1 MGFKVMA
8 MMIKGEKDRIL
19 EHMLYLVLKIPLAV
33 AQQYQNTG
41 EKIFCEIM
49 VRDLMRNIVRLI
61 DSNRAISH

>member
-33 AQQYQNTG
+33 AQQYQNTE
-41 EKIFCEIM
+41 EKTFCEIM

>member
-1 MGFKVMA
+1 MA

-33 AQQYQNTG
+33 AQQYQNTE
-41 EKIFCEIM
+41 EKTFCEIM

>member
-19 EHMLYLVLKIPLAV
+19 EHMLYLVLKIPTAV
-33 AQQYQNTG
+33 AQQYQNTE
-41 EKIFCEIM
+41 EKTFCEMM